1 MYFFK
6 SQNCAKKGNNS
17 AKTVVKEFTIMET
30 MEERN
35 MKKLLVILASLAMV
49 CSMAACSSTPNN
61 DDQNNVPETN
71 EVVLDADL
79 VVVGAGGSG
88 MPATLRATELGLKV
102 VVLEKMSYMGGAM
115 AMSMGNQVVTGSQMQ
130 KDLGVTD
137 DSAQSMI
144 DDFMANG
151 ANLNVPE
158 LISLYAENVGAASDW
173 LSNYVQYNLEGGLHV
188 LAEYSIN
195 RELQYVGGGAGGASN
210 LRDAV
215 NNSDAEVL
223 LNTRAT
229 ELIVDENGAVVGVKA
244 TGEDKEYVINAKAV
258 LLSTG
263 GYGANKDILPEV
275 MQTALYYGPVSS
287 TGDGLLMA
295 QEVNAATRLLEYGKR
310 YPNGVEYAAGLAKST
325 LGGNIAAY
333 NVSAILVNPEGVR
346 VVNEKASNRTV
357 LEAELEQTNDMMY
370 LLMDAASFA
379 AWCDGVAS
387 NGITTDDINGWL
399 ENNGST
405 TPIFAH
411 ADTIEEVAAIVGMDG
426 ATLKATVDTYNGYV
440 DAGEDAEFGRSSDY
454 MTAKIGDGP
463 YYLVEQKARFAT
475 TMGGLVVNT
484 SLQVENT
491 NGEVISG
498 LYASGEVVGGVM
510 GDDSPS
516 GANNGWAITSGK
528 LAAESIANA
537 LGK

>member
-1 MYFFK
+1 M
-6 SQNCAKKGNNS
+6 GNNS
-17 AKTVVKEFTIMET
+17 AKTVVKQFTIMET
-30 MEERN
+30 MEERK

-49 CSMAACSSTPNN
+49 CSMAACSSTSNN
-61 DDQNNVPETN
+61 DEQNNVPETD

-79 VVVGAGGSG
+79 VVVGGGGSG

-102 VVLEKMSYMGGAM
+102 VVVEKMSYMGGAM

-137 DSAQSMI
+137 DSVTSMVE
-144 DDFMANG
+144 DFMANG

-158 LISLYAENVGAASDW
+158 LINLYAENVGAASDW
-173 LSNYVQYNLEGGLHV
+173 LSNYVEYNLDGGLHV
-188 LAEYSIN
+188 LAEYSHN

-210 LRDAV
+210 LRNAV

-244 TGEDKEYVINAKAV
+244 VSEDKNYVINAKAV

-310 YPNGVEYAAGLAKST
+310 YPNGIEYAEGLAKST

-333 NVSAILVNPEGVR
+333 NVSAILVSPEGVR

-357 LEAELEQTNDMMY
+357 LEAELEQTDDMMY

-379 AWCDGVAS
+379 AWCDGVAA
-387 NGITTDDINGWL
+387 NGITDDDINGWL

-411 ADTIEEVAAIVGMDG
+411 ADTIEEVAAIVGMDA
-426 ATLKATVDTYNGYV
+426 ATLQATVDTYNSYV
-440 DAGEDAEFGRSSDY
+440 EAGEDAEFGRSSDY